1 MQTEI
6 SDTANTMTTLS
17 FPGFDL
23 KRALAMRHDTTKS
36 GVAMLLLARHSS
48 SLLKFFHK
56 NPKLLTKFALKL
68 DKRISVPY
76 GQSEAKSIKLLCLI
90 KFGMKAKVA
99 EIQFPKD
106 HKPNWFENDKHFQAV
121 PKALMLIKAATSF
134 DDDELTVAEKRKVVI
149 ALHKVFKVD
158 EDEEEY
164 FLSEVGSII
173 KDFTAA
179 DASKYAA
186 LGKRAKKLLKPSP
199 KYLGGLL
206 RDSIMAYLYD
216 KKVMKQL

>member
-1 MQTEI
+1 M
-6 SDTANTMTTLS
+6 DTASTMTTLS

-99 EIQFPKD
+99 EIQFPNNQES
-106 HKPNWFENDKHFQAV
+106 NWFKNEAQTV

-134 DDDELTVAEKRKVVI
+134 DDDELTVTEKRKVVI
-149 ALHKVFKVD
+149 ALNKVFKINKN
-158 EDEEEY
+158 EQEY